1 MNDHKKKIVAV
12 FEGISSE
19 SNILLKKYFEVVEF
33 KSIKDDAYL
42 NYGNKE
48 DIFGIFIKLKHFIDD
63 VFLSRLKKLRFIAT
77 PTTGLNHINLN
88 YCNAKSIEIVS
99 LKGERT
105 FLRDVRATSEFT
117 WGLILSLLRNIP
129 SAYEHSKSGRW
140 ERNNF
145 LGTELYG
152 KTIGILGYGRLG
164 RIIEKYAR
172 SFGMDI
178 LINDLKLYKKSN
190 FVPVSELFRKSDIV
204 TIHIDLR
211 PENINFVDTH
221 KLSLMKKS
229 AILINTS
236 RGEVINELD
245 LKYHLEKNNIAGCAI
260 DVINNEYSATENI
273 LLELSKSN
281 PNIIITPHIAGN
293 TVDSRQKTDMFICK
307 KVINK
312 IKSINF

>member
-1 MNDHKKKIVAV
+1 MNNQKKKIVAV
-12 FEGISSE
+12 FEDISSE
-19 SNILLKKYFEVVEF
+19 SNILLKEYFEVIEF

-48 DIFGIFIKLKHFIDD
+48 DIFGIFIKLKYFIDD
-63 VFLSRLKKLRFIAT
+63 VFLSRLENIRFIAT
-77 PTTGLNHINLN
+77 PTTGLNHINSN
-88 YCNAKSIEIVS
+88 YCKANSIEIIS

-105 FLRDVRATSEFT
+105 FLRDVRATAEFT

-129 SAYEHSKSGRW
+129 GAYEHSKSGHWDRDK
-140 ERNNF
+140 F

-164 RIIEKYAR
+164 RIVEKYAR

-178 LINDLKLYKKSN
+178 LINDLKLYKKNN

-236 RGEVINELD
+236 RGEVINEHD

-260 DVINNEYSATENI
+260 DVINNEYNATENI